1 MEFIEDIDLL
11 KEMMNWYKGGNFD
24 RITAFSHALVYAR
37 ELDKL
42 NITPE
47 KKKKG
52 EPAKLSKKEQQKRQM
67 LLGNN
72 RYGMSKGKRY

>member
-1 MEFIEDIDLL
+1 
-11 KEMMNWYKGGNFD
+11 MMNWYKEGNFD

-42 NITPE
+42 HITPDT
-47 KKKKG
+47 KKKTG
-52 EPAKLSKKEQQKRQM
+52 PRVFSKKEQQIRSK